1 MPKTQPHDGDRLVV
15 GWHEWVALP
24 DLGVDAIIA
33 KIDTGAR
40 TSALH
45 AAEIDRD
52 YVGGAP
58 VARLRV
64 HVAKRD
70 PHAYIT
76 AEAEV
81 IDSRLVKSSTGD
93 GQRRLIVGAQLTV
106 AGKTWPIELSVTNR
120 KSMRFRMLL
129 GRSAM
134 AGRMLVDPGAN
145 FLLGGSSKLPA
156 DPLLPNRRS

>member
-1 MPKTQPHDGDRLVV
+1 MDKNSSSDGDRLVV

-52 YVGGAP
+52 YVRGAP

-64 HVAKRD
+64 HVDKRD
-70 PHAYIT
+70 PHAYVT

-93 GQRRLIVGAQLTV
+93 GQRRLVVGAHLAV
-106 AGKTWPIELSVTNR
+106 AGRTWPIELSVTNR

-129 GRSAM
+129 GRTAM
-134 AGRMLVDPGAN
+134 TRRMLVDPGAN
-145 FLLGGSSKLPA
+145 FLLGGSLKVPA